1 MISWT
6 NLLIKILAI
15 VRVVYIYI
23 WKICTVIIGDECHC
37 KQGVVS
43 ELPQSQG
50 FKLVIS
56 WVTEEANA
64 RVYIRVFFAFR

>member
-1 MISWT
+1 MPLQT
-6 NLLIKILAI
+6 GGCFFIL
-15 VRVVYIYI
+15 
-23 WKICTVIIGDECHC
+23 
-37 KQGVVS
+37 